1 VALARGKILG
11 FLLFL
16 AVCLW
21 RLTLRIRL
29 VGLEHRLAVTGR
41 GLPAVHA
48 LWHQRMV
55 LGILRH
61 PWIGVMTM
69 ASRSA
74 DGEIITTFLRLWG
87 FQVARGSSSRGGASA
102 LRALVEHVRGTV
114 RNAAITTDGPRGPA
128 RRSKVGVAFL
138 AEELDAPIIPMSA
151 SSTRPRFLSSW
162 DRYLVP
168 LPFSRCVV
176 LMGPAVE
183 RLPGESHES
192 FCRRL
197 DTAIDG
203 LTEEADRLCGVRD
216 APRERC
222 AYQAVEQAEVAET

>member
-1 VALARGKILG
+1 
-11 FLLFL
+11 
-16 AVCLW
+16 
-21 RLTLRIRL
+21 
-29 VGLEHRLAVTGR
+29 
-41 GLPAVHA
+41 
-48 LWHQRMV
+48 
-55 LGILRH
+55 
-61 PWIGVMTM
+61 
-69 ASRSA
+69 
-74 DGEIITTFLRLWG
+74 
-87 FQVARGSSSRGGASA
+87 
-102 LRALVEHVRGTV
+102 
-114 RNAAITTDGPRGPA
+114 
-128 RRSKVGVAFL
+128 
-138 AEELDAPIIPMSA
+138 MSA

-197 DTAIDG
+197 DAALDG

-222 AYQAVEQAEVAET
+222 AYQAVEQAEVAES